1 VGMLNAGIMALP
13 KREVNSKGWEMQ
25 TATNHIG
32 HFLLT
37 KLLLPALE
45 KGAGRVVN
53 VSSSLQSSAPKC
65 GVRFGPGEYPT
76 YDGKG
81 AYRRWM
87 VYGETKL
94 MNMLFTEELQARLT
108 AKGSRV
114 LALAAHPGFTGTN
127 LQTGKLGIPGL
138 ERLINY
144 LFAMRL
150 PQGVLS
156 QMRACVDPEAKP
168 ADYYG
173 PDRGMSGYPVL
184 ASESR
189 SPANPLSKDRAL
201 AERLWKA
208 TEELLG
214 ETRSG

>member
-1 VGMLNAGIMALP
+1 M
-13 KREVNSKGWEMQ
+13 
-25 TATNHIG
+25 
-32 HFLLT
+32 
-37 KLLLPALE
+37 
-45 KGAGRVVN
+45 
-53 VSSSLQSSAPKC
+53 
-65 GVRFGPGEYPT
+65 
-76 YDGKG
+76 
-81 AYRRWM
+81 
-87 VYGETKL
+87 YGETKL
-94 MNMLFTEELQARLT
+94 MNMLFTEELQVRRLSHVMCHGVTLNQAYALLITCVLVSHVWRLASPRPTQARLT

-173 PDRGMSGYPVL
+173 PGEAPGGGEMTRGVGRASAGWGVHKIVTTQSSRITWLADRGMSGYPVL